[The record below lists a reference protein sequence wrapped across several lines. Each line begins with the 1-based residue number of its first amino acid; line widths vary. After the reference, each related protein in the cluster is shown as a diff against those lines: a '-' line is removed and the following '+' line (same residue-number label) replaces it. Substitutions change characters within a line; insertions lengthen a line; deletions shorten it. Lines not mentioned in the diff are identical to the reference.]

1 LFYYE
6 YAFIIIFDCYILIN
20 NIYKYNQKKQG
31 VSKLPKLLDNIE
43 ERINNSAFNLFA
55 EKGYNQVTMKM
66 IAQDVGISVGT
77 LYNYYSNK
85 KDLFLKSFKLS
96 FDHIYFS
103 LNNIIEKEKGTYEFI
118 KFLYNEIVKL
128 KRFGM
133 EIISNKNDN
142 KVVVELKNHL
152 LMLMRFLVYRA
163 EEKNDLDLSNK
174 DKERVIR
181 VLILSLHDFAQE
193 FPEDKEDNINFICQ
207 LIDKI
212 K

>member
-1 LFYYE
+1 M
-6 YAFIIIFDCYILIN
+6 
-20 NIYKYNQKKQG
+20 
-31 VSKLPKLLDNIE
+31 PKLLDNVE
-43 ERINNSAFNLFA
+43 GKINESAFSLFA

-66 IAQDVGISVGT
+66 IAKDVGISVGT

-103 LNNIIEKEKGTYEFI
+103 LNNIIENEKGTYEFI
-118 KFLYNEIVKL
+118 RFLYNEIVKL
-128 KRFGM
+128 KRFGR

-142 KVVVELKNHL
+142 RVFVELKNHL
-152 LMLMRFLVYRA
+152 LMLMRFLIYRA
-163 EEKNDLDLSNK
+163 EEKNNLDLSNK

-181 VLILSLHDFAQE
+181 VLILAMHDFAQE
-193 FPEDKEDNINFICQ
+193 FPEDKEGNINFICQ